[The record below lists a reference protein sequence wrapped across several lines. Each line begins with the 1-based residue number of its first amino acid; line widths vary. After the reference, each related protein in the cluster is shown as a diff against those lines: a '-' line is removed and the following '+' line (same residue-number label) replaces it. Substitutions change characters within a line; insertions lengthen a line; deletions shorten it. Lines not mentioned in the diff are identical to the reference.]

1 MSVDETGQ
9 HKTGQ
14 VAASAAEIY
23 EAFFVPALFIDWPVQ
38 VLTAADVGP
47 GNHVLDIACGTGI
60 LARHAA
66 AVIGSKGSVTG
77 VDINEGMLAVA
88 RKQNPN
94 ITWELGAAESL
105 PFDPG
110 TFDRVVSQ
118 FGLMFF
124 NEPVQ
129 SISEMRRVIRPGGKI
144 GVAVW
149 ASLEDTPGYAAV
161 ANLLNEL
168 FGPEVAR
175 SIEAPYSL
183 GDTQKLGALFDAG
196 GVHDVTIET
205 IPGKARFD
213 SIESWIYTDIKGW
226 TLAEVIDDDGYER
239 LRREASKKLSRFVL
253 ADGSVEFDAPAHIVT
268 AAA

>member
-1 MSVDETGQ
+1 MGE
-9 HKTGQ
+9 HETGQ
-14 VAASAAEIY
+14 VAVSAAEIY
-23 EAFFVPALFIDWPVQ
+23 EAFFVPALFIDWPNQ
-38 VLTAADVGP
+38 VLTAADVGASH
-47 GNHVLDIACGTGI
+47 HVLDIACGTGI
-60 LARHAA
+60 LARHAE
-66 AVIGSKGSVTG
+66 AVVGSNGSVTG

-88 RKQNPN
+88 RNQNPN

-105 PFDPG
+105 PFDPN

-124 NEPVQ
+124 IDPAQ
-129 SISEMRRVIRPGGKI
+129 AISEMYRVIRPGGKI

-149 ASLEDTPGYAAV
+149 ASLEDTPGYAAI
-161 ANLLNEL
+161 ANLLKEL

-183 GDTQKLGALFDAG
+183 GDTQRLRNLFYDAG
-196 GVHDVTIET
+196 VGVNDVAIET
-205 IPGKARFD
+205 VPGKARFD

-226 TLAEVIDDDGYER
+226 TLADVINDEDYER
-239 LRREASKKLSRFVL
+239 LRREAPKKLSQFVL

-268 AAA
+268 VAV